1 MINYTTRKA
10 IFENNFKNNTKILKN
25 ILPTS
30 LFYKVLEVKEIK
42 NAYLMNVKSETI
54 SCRCRH
60 CNKVSTK
67 YHDNKVVYPLVGTLN
82 GKAIIMK
89 VQKKRFKCFNCDKTF
104 VEPTYDIRFK
114 AQISN
119 TIRENLFSHIVTGQT
134 YTSSSKLNNIS
145 INSAINIFDKYRIK
159 STRYTKVRNIL
170 IDELRL
176 LSNKKKFQ
184 FVIIDADTREMLDI
198 LETRNQKDVY
208 NYLLDKFEVG
218 DLETVTMDLWNPYR
232 RAVYKFN
239 QVTGKNIIVIADKF
253 HFIRQIMW
261 DLDSIRIEEFEKFPV
276 NSKEYKTIKHC
287 SKLLRMRRDKLSTKG
302 LLRLEEAFKLSKRL
316 YIAYQFKESYLDLVK
331 TCTSKE
337 KFIEEIDQWLQILA
351 NANLKGFKRTIS
363 SHNNWKDEI
372 SNAFAYKYSNGYI
385 EGANQKMKLAKNKAF
400 GFRNLQRTE
409 KLMQLQIG
417 KRRVI

>member
-119 TIRENLFSHIVTGQT
+119 TIRENLFSHIVTGRRIHLL
-134 YTSSSKLNNIS
+134 LN
-145 INSAINIFDKYRIK
+145 
-159 STRYTKVRNIL
+159 
-170 IDELRL
+170 
-176 LSNKKKFQ
+176 
-184 FVIIDADTREMLDI
+184 
-198 LETRNQKDVY
+198 
-208 NYLLDKFEVG
+208 
-218 DLETVTMDLWNPYR
+218 
-232 RAVYKFN
+232 
-239 QVTGKNIIVIADKF
+239 
-253 HFIRQIMW
+253 
-261 DLDSIRIEEFEKFPV
+261 
-276 NSKEYKTIKHC
+276 
-287 SKLLRMRRDKLSTKG
+287 
-302 LLRLEEAFKLSKRL
+302 
-316 YIAYQFKESYLDLVK
+316 
-331 TCTSKE
+331 
-337 KFIEEIDQWLQILA
+337 
-351 NANLKGFKRTIS
+351 
-363 SHNNWKDEI
+363 
-372 SNAFAYKYSNGYI
+372 
-385 EGANQKMKLAKNKAF
+385 
-400 GFRNLQRTE
+400 
-409 KLMQLQIG
+409 
-417 KRRVI
+417 